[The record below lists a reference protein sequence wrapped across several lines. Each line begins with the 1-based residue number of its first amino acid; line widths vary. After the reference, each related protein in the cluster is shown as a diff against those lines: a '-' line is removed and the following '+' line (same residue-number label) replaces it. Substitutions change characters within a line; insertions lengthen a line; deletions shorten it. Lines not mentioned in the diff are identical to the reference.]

1 MTMTARQLN
10 NEDDDSIVDAESASM
25 SKSCLM
31 LKAPPC
37 FVKYSSDQPYWETI
51 DNPGDEDYQ
60 VKYDQKARNMTARQL
75 NKEDDDSIVDDESA
89 SMSCKI

>member
-1 MTMTARQLN
+1 MTMTVRQLN
-10 NEDDDSIVDAESASM
+10 NEDDNSIVDDESASM

-31 LKAPPC
+31 LRAPPC

-60 VKYDQKARNMTARQL
+60 AAIDTTINGRCLADIRLDENVIQL
-75 NKEDDDSIVDDESA
+75 CRAWV
-89 SMSCKI
+89 